1 MILPTTLLPAAG
13 RRPAAESSPRIAA
26 ARGLSASSALAL
38 LLALAPSLSLA
49 VPPGE
54 VPLLSWCAASEE
66 CLSWSATAGA
76 TSYALYRGDAASLS
90 RLATADTDSCRVGTF
105 AGTTTGPLL
114 RRGPLPDDGLEWYLV
129 AARNVDGEG
138 TVGAASDG
146 PRQQSA
152 WGDCCNELLF
162 ADDFTG
168 ADGSPW
174 SSPWTVLADSA
185 ATADRLSGEG
195 RWRPRLSP
203 VGYTLARLS
212 APLGAAGERDVDVTY
227 TVRFE
232 AIASQ
237 GIGFYVRQN
246 GGYCTADN
254 TTPCAPAPAGAGY
267 ALFLHGGFLG
277 TTGMEL
283 WKEEGGNEIQLAP
296 PTALTIA
303 NGVRYRVRFRCTQS
317 TPTTTFLGA
326 KFWPEGS
333 PEPATWQASLIDA
346 TPSLQGDAA
355 RGGLGVD
362 SFFLQS
368 GSCAFAAPSHAFLDD
383 VEVRRFCN
391 PMIAPATPVLLGST
405 YGFTEG
411 PLWHGDRLLF
421 SDITADQIRSLV
433 PPGPDVVFR
442 APSGQANG
450 LATDRNGDL
459 LACEIANRRLT
470 RTDAGG
476 QVTVVADSYN
486 GLPFN
491 APNDVAVR
499 ADGTLYLTDPEYLI
513 AGPRFQP
520 FLNLFRIPPGG
531 SPVSEWGGVPGSNA
545 PNGVVFSPDQRLL
558 WLSDSA
564 AGQLRIFDVAPSGS
578 LALRP
583 APLVSGLNGPD
594 GMCVDVAGNVY
605 VGTWANDLRVYTPNG
620 DLLGSWAFPT
630 PGTNCSFG
638 GADGRTLYVTA
649 RERLYRIAVPVPG
662 ITGRP

>member
-1 MILPTTLLPAAG
+1 MLPTLPSPAG
-13 RRPAAESSPRIAA
+13 AGAA
-26 ARGLSASSALAL
+26 ARALFAAAVAL
-38 LLALAPSLSLA
+38 LLGAPVARA

-54 VPLLSWCAASEE
+54 VASLDWCAGAEN
-66 CLSWSATAGA
+66 CLSWSAPAGA
-76 TSYALYRGDAASLS
+76 TSYALYRGDAASLP
-90 RLATADTDSCRVGTF
+90 RLATADADSCRVGTF
-105 AGTTTGPLL
+105 AGPTTGPLL
-114 RRGPLPDDGLEWYLV
+114 RGGPLPDDGLEWYLV
-129 AARNVDGEG
+129 AARNADGEG

-152 WGDCCNELLF
+152 WGDCCNELVF
-162 ADDFTG
+162 AEDFSASG
-168 ADGSPW
+168 AGW
-174 SSPWTVLADSA
+174 GAPWTVLANSA
-185 ATADRLSGEG
+185 DAVARTGGEG
-195 RWRPRLSP
+195 RWSPRLSP
-203 VGYTLARLS
+203 VGYTLARIA
-212 APLGAAGERDVDVTY
+212 APLGVSGERDLDVTY

-246 GGYCTADN
+246 GGYCIADN
-254 TTPCAPAPAGAGY
+254 TAPCAPAPAGGGY
-267 ALFLHGGFLG
+267 ALFLHGAFMG

-283 WKEEGGNEIQLAP
+283 WKEEGGDEIQLAP
-296 PTALTIA
+296 PTPLTIA
-303 NGVRYRVRFRCTQS
+303 NGVRYRVRFRCTQA
-317 TPTTTFLGA
+317 TATTTFLGA

-333 PEPATWQASLIDA
+333 PEPAAWQASLVDA

-368 GSCAFAAPSHAFLDD
+368 GSCAFGAPSSVYLDD

-391 PMIAPATPVLLGST
+391 PMVAPATPVLLGSS

-411 PLWHGDRLLF
+411 PLWRGDRLLF
-421 SDITADQIRSLV
+421 SDIAADQVRSLV
-433 PPGPDVVFR
+433 PPGPDTLFR

-450 LATDRNGDL
+450 LANDRNGDL

-470 RTDAGG
+470 RTNAAG
-476 QVTVVADSYN
+476 QVTVVADTFQ
-486 GLPFN
+486 GQPLN

-531 SPVSEWGGVPGSNA
+531 SPVSEWAGVPGSNA
-545 PNGVVFSPDQRLL
+545 PNGVVLSPDERLL

-564 AGQLRIFDVAPSGS
+564 AGQVRAFDVSPSGS
-578 LALRP
+578 LSPRA
-583 APLVSGLNGPD
+583 APLVTGLNVPD
-594 GMCVDVAGNVY
+594 GMCVDVAGNLY
-605 VGTWANDLRVYTPNG
+605 VATWGNDLRVYAPDG
-620 DLLGSWAFPT
+620 GLLGSWAFPT
-630 PGTNCSFG
+630 PGTNCAFG

-662 ITGRP
+662 IAGRP